1 MRTFILTSILLVL
14 MVFHS
19 KVHSSIEDW
28 SKKDQ
33 ALFNSFIVLNT
44 IDTLQ
49 TWDMLDCQRHNPKCS
64 LREKNIILGPTP
76 NKTDVLLLKVG
87 TTYALYHLLDNLD
100 SKKHPRVRTITL
112 GIVNAMYVK
121 TVYDNHEVGL
131 RFGFAF

>member
-19 KVHSSIEDW
+19 KVHSAIEDW
-28 SKKDQ
+28 SKRDQ

-64 LREKNIILGPTP
+64 LKEKNLILGPTP
-76 NKTDVLLLKVG
+76 NKTDVLLLKVV
-87 TTYALYHLLDNLD
+87 TTAGIYHILDNID
-100 SKKHPRVRTITL
+100 DKKFPRTRTITL

>member
-1 MRTFILTSILLVL
+1 MLLVL

-49 TWDMLDCQRHNPKCS
+49 TWDMLDCQRHYPECS
-64 LREKNIILGPTP
+64 LREKNLILGPTP
-76 NKTDVLLLKVG
+76 NKTDVLLLKVV
-87 TTYALYHLLDNLD
+87 TTYGIYHLLDNLD
-100 SKKHPRVRTITL
+100 SEKHPRVRTITL